1 MKNLMIFE
9 VMEAFTKALTRQ
21 EKIEVLQKNN
31 SPALRDIVQGSLD
44 PRIVW
49 LLPQGEVPY
58 TACDQHNAPTTL
70 LRKHKDFMYVAKG
83 GRGDLMTSIKREKI
97 FLGIVESIHPKDA
110 ELVCRMINK
119 KTPVKGLT
127 LKLAQEAFPGLL

>member
-1 MKNLMIFE
+1 MALMIYE
-9 VMEAFTKALTRQ
+9 VLENFTKAKTRQ
-21 EKIEVLQKNN
+21 EKIAVLQRNN

-44 PRIVW
+44 PRIQW
-49 LLPQGEVPY
+49 LLPKGEVPY
-58 TACDQHNAPTTL
+58 TACDAHNAPTTL
-70 LRKHKDFMYVAKG
+70 LKKHRDFLYCAKG
-83 GRGDLMTSIKREKI
+83 GKGAEMPAVKREKI

-119 KTPVKGLT
+119 QPPVKGLT